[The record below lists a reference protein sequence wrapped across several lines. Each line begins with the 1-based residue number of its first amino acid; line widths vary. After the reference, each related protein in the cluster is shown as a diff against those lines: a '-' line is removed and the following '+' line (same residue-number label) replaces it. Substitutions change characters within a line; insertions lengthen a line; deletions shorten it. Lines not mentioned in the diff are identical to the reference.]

1 MWALALA
8 VLSVTALQVTGLKS
22 ALDLRGQNF
31 NQNVERSLNQVAEW
45 IQVSAD
51 INFLDHDTEN
61 QVNLNEPLHRESKS
75 IVLRMEST
83 NIDSLLHLALEKNG
97 VQARGV
103 FGAFDSYDQPVYLDR
118 RVKNFAMN

>member
-31 NQNVERSLNQVAEW
+31 NQNVDRSLNQVAEW

-51 INFLDHDTEN
+51 INFLGHN
-61 QVNLNEPLHRESKS
+61 AAMVKRKPALGINRYRSA
-75 IVLRMEST
+75 IRFWIG
-83 NIDSLLHLALEKNG
+83 NI
-97 VQARGV
+97 
-103 FGAFDSYDQPVYLDR
+103 
-118 RVKNFAMN
+118 

>member
-31 NQNVERSLNQVAEW
+31 NQNVERSLKQVAEW

-51 INFLDHDTEN
+51 INFLGHDTDN
-61 QVNLNEPLHRESKS
+61 HVSLNEPLHRESKS
-75 IVLRMEST
+75 IVLREWSPQT
-83 NIDSLLHLALEKNG
+83 LTPYSI
-97 VQARGV
+97 
-103 FGAFDSYDQPVYLDR
+103 
-118 RVKNFAMN
+118 